1 MTKNEARAQEET
13 RKEEDGHGLSF
24 LLFCHKDRWAGVSFM
39 GLIVNPAHGHDRKGK
54 ERGKT
59 IDCLV
64 GQPSD
69 QAVTKILTSSSKFSG
84 SYVLTVQ
91 TKKETQRT
99 DRMKSPGLVSIME
112 EENSCW
118 ADLSCVSSQQLS
130 LSSF

>member
-84 SYVLTVQ
+84 SYVLTLQ
-91 TKKETQRT
+91 TMNWLGHNNETQRT
-99 DRMKSPGLVSIME
+99 DEDEILE
-112 EENSCW
+112 ETR
-118 ADLSCVSSQQLS
+118 ARFMS
-130 LSSF
+130 LSGGMLFTV